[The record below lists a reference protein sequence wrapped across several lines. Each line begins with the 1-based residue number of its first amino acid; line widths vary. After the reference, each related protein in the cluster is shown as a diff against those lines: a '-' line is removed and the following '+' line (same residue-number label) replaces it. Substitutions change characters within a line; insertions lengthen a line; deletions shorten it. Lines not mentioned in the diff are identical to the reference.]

1 MLYWVNFSLNRSTK
15 VKKTPKKN
23 VLEICMFEFD
33 FEMIAEERKV
43 TP

>member
-15 VKKTPKKN
+15 VKKKKKN
-23 VLEICMFEFD
+23 LLEICMFDFD

>member
-15 VKKTPKKN
+15 VKKKKN
-23 VLEICMFEFD
+23 VLEICMFDFD

>member
-1 MLYWVNFSLNRSTK
+1 MLYWVNFSLNRSTE
-15 VKKTPKKN
+15 VKKKKN
-23 VLEICMFEFD
+23 VLEICMFDFD

>member
-1 MLYWVNFSLNRSTK
+1 MLYWVNFSLNRSTEI
-15 VKKTPKKN
+15 KKN
-23 VLEICMFEFD
+23 VLEICMFDFD

>member
-1 MLYWVNFSLNRSTK
+1 MLYWVNFSLNRSTE
-15 VKKTPKKN
+15 VKKKKK
-23 VLEICMFEFD
+23 VLEICMFDFD

>member
-1 MLYWVNFSLNRSTK
+1 MLYWVNFSLNRSTE
-15 VKKTPKKN
+15 VKKKQKN
-23 VLEICMFEFD
+23 VLEICMFDFD